1 MDISGFFASFKSFA
15 AMTSL
20 WVLRPSKK
28 KSTHLYALRCHTS
41 QENTFYC
48 VCKTLLWSLCLY
60 EVISA
65 QLKPFLNNVKYC
77 LKLYGIYD
85 TNQFLKKPF
94 SRVVC
99 RTAKIGTIWRK
110 SFYQFYGPFEKVHCD
125 NFQVLRETF
134 RTSLSSLRFLWHM
147 NFKTVNLPRNKDGGA
162 SLCRRQKGHFIFL
175 AISGFFSWKNQCGI
189 FQEKRQMMTL
199 LFSDKLWYSW
209 RVSWTVNIMNTQ
221 VSLRNM
227 VRWCFVQLFS
237 ILTILPRFSC
247 CELLWNSDFSK

>member
-1 MDISGFFASFKSFA
+1 MINGYFRLFCQFQKLCSDDKSMGLTA
-15 AMTSL
+15 QQ
-20 WVLRPSKK
+20 K

-48 VCKTLLWSLCLY
+48 VCKTLLLSLCLY

-134 RTSLSSLRFLWHM
+134 RTSLSSLRFL
-147 NFKTVNLPRNKDGGA
+147 
-162 SLCRRQKGHFIFL
+162 
-175 AISGFFSWKNQCGI
+175 
-189 FQEKRQMMTL
+189 
-199 LFSDKLWYSW
+199 
-209 RVSWTVNIMNTQ
+209 
-221 VSLRNM
+221 
-227 VRWCFVQLFS
+227 
-237 ILTILPRFSC
+237 
-247 CELLWNSDFSK
+247 